1 MKQILRTTSLLIAV
15 TSLTGCGQ
23 ILSLPGRILNIPG
36 KLLGKN
42 EQDKQKALEQQIAKN
57 DTKSPTP
64 ASTESLGEVSY
75 VDEESGFIL
84 IRQSTGRKIPASTPL
99 LAKNPTGTITARLL
113 ASPAAKGSFIAAD
126 IVSGIPERGNPIL
139 MDAEA
144 AAKSGE
150 TSALVS
156 AATKSAESKD
166 APTNSAANAPARQ
179 APKLETLLPPLEPL
193 SPPSGDIEAP
203 PLPTLEQ

>member
-1 MKQILRTTSLLIAV
+1 MKRILRTTTLLIAV

-42 EQDKQKALEQQIAKN
+42 EQDKQKALEQQVAKN
-57 DTKSPTP
+57 DTKTP

-84 IRQSTGRKIPASTPL
+84 IRQSAGRKIPASTPL

-113 ASPAAKGSFIAAD
+113 ASPRSLWLLDEPMAPLDARHREAFGALMSEHLAAGGLILAAVHD
-126 IVSGIPERGNPIL
+126 
-139 MDAEA
+139 
-144 AAKSGE
+144 
-150 TSALVS
+150 
-156 AATKSAESKD
+156 
-166 APTNSAANAPARQ
+166 
-179 APKLETLLPPLEPL
+179 PL
-193 SPPSGDIEAP
+193 
-203 PLPTLEQ
+203 PLPTISVAL

>member
-1 MKQILRTTSLLIAV
+1 MKRILRTTTLLIAV

-42 EQDKQKALEQQIAKN
+42 EQDKQKALEQQVAKN
-57 DTKSPTP
+57 DTKTP

-84 IRQSTGRKIPASTPL
+84 IRQSAGRKIPASTPL

-126 IVSGIPERGNPIL
+126 IVSGTPERGNPIL
-139 MDAEA
+139 MVAEA

-150 TSALVS
+150 QSALVAS
-156 AATKSAESKD
+156 ATKAAEGKE
-166 APTNSAANAPARQ
+166 AAANSPARQ

-203 PLPTLEQ
+203 PLPSLEQ

>member
-1 MKQILRTTSLLIAV
+1 MKRILRTTTLLIAV

-42 EQDKQKALEQQIAKN
+42 EKDKEKALEQQVAKN
-57 DTKSPTP
+57 DAKTP

-126 IVSGIPERGNPIL
+126 IVSGTPERGNPIL
-139 MDAEA
+139 MDADA

-150 TSALVS
+150 QSALVAS
-156 AATKSAESKD
+156 ATKAADGKEAAAT
-166 APTNSAANAPARQ
+166 APARQ

-193 SPPSGDIEAP
+193 APPSGDIEAP
-203 PLPTLEQ
+203 PLPSLEQ